1 VSEPTTLG
9 RYAIERT
16 LGEGGMGR
24 VYLARDAVLGRLV
37 AVKIVR
43 PGLDLEPEILASLG
57 DRMRNEARAAATVS
71 HPAIVTLHDMGVD
84 DALGVY
90 LVFEYVDAES
100 LRARITRTGAVSLHE
115 IPALARELGAAL
127 TLAHEAGVIHRDVKP
142 ENVLLSRHGPK
153 LADFG
158 VARIPES
165 KLTQRGTVLGTP
177 AYSAPEALV
186 NGAFSPASDQFS
198 LAATLYEAISGRRA
212 FEGEDALAIAE
223 AVDRASPSPL
233 DATTASPRIVEALD
247 RALTRGMTKQPQDRF
262 RSCAELAEAVAKA
275 IEAPTSADT
284 PAPASTRA
292 PAAPSADAAPT
303 AAPRPRTL
311 TAPELPLEPPPPP
324 PPPSARSPMSRD
336 LSQRI
341 TLTPQEDDRPSV
353 IIRARTKR
361 WQNIVAGAAVVVI
374 VALTIFGRDRRHHD
388 TLGEPSPD
396 AAAPAPRT
404 TARGNGKRPLE
415 RSAVNGRAPSDA
427 VDASAAP
434 TDAQ

>member
-1 VSEPTTLG
+1 MSEPTTLG

-24 VYLARDAVLGRLV
+24 VYLARDSVLGRLV

-43 PGLDLEPEILASLG
+43 PGLDLEPDILASLA

-100 LRARITRTGAVSLHE
+100 LRARITRTGALSLHE

-186 NGAFSPASDQFS
+186 HGAFSPASDQFS

-212 FEGEDALAIAE
+212 FEGEDAVAIAE
-223 AVDRASPSPL
+223 AVDRASPAPL
-233 DATTASPRIVEALD
+233 DPATATPRIVEALD
-247 RALTRGMTKQPQDRF
+247 RALARGMHKQPQDRF

-275 IEAPTSADT
+275 IEAPTSVDT

-292 PAAPSADAAPT
+292 PVAPSADAAPT

-311 TAPELPLEPPPPP
+311 TAPELPTTPPAPPP

-361 WQNIVAGAAVVVI
+361 WQNIVAGAAVIVI
-374 VALTIFGRDRRHHD
+374 IALTIFGRDRHHD
-388 TLGEPSPD
+388 TLADPTLD
-396 AAAPAPRT
+396 AGAPAARA

-415 RSAVNGRAPSDA
+415 RTTVDARAPSDP
-427 VDASAAP
+427 VDAAAGP
-434 TDAQ
+434 TDAR